1 MAAKI
6 KSISNIQLFMLS
18 IVIFQI
24 GTIIRI
30 QLHSQLVGN
39 SFRII
44 GFLVLVYS
52 LLRECRIRTFFR
64 LPFSMKFLLGWNV
77 VNILYSILF
86 GGGLNLTR
94 TFGEEGYVLIFILP
108 FLLFYDVSKLNVK
121 KLFQYSLVFALFAL
135 VLIAL
140 NYQFLIRANSS
151 YEIQAMMSEQG
162 GLGSFAQLPV
172 MWSIPAAII
181 FMNPELSNKRNVIIS
196 ICAFVLAISFSMT
209 FGRRGTSLYGALFLC
224 AGYFVF
230 LKNKK
235 YSFNQKFALSFVII
249 LLAAIVIPFVLNHF
263 VYIFGRGLED
273 SRSAVNEAFYAD
285 MNVLDY
291 IFGRGLNGTYYDPLI
306 IFEDVNFERPG
317 HETGYLNIIL
327 HGGLLYLVP
336 YIFICL
342 KSVYLGVFKSNN
354 TWVKSL
360 AVYILLNTLMLFVG
374 SYPVFNLRFFILWIG
389 ILFCN
394 HKAFRKMNNNDI
406 KQYILS
412 R

>member
-1 MAAKI
+1 MSVKI
-6 KSISNIQLFMLS
+6 KSMSNIQLFLLS

-24 GTIIRI
+24 GTIIRL

-39 SFRII
+39 SFRIL
-44 GFLVLVYS
+44 GFFVLVYS
-52 LLRECRIRTFFR
+52 LLRECRIGKFFR
-64 LPFSMKFLLGWNV
+64 LPFSMRFLLGWNV
-77 VNILYSILF
+77 INILYSIAL
-86 GGGLNLTR
+86 GGGLDLTK
-94 TFGEEGYVLIFILP
+94 TFGEEGYVLNFILP
-108 FLLFYDVSKLNVK
+108 FLLLYDISKLNVK

-140 NYQFLIRANSS
+140 NCQYLILANSS
-151 YEIQAMMSEQG
+151 YGIQAMLSEQE
-162 GLGSFAQLPV
+162 GLGSFAQLPI

-209 FGRRGTSLYGALFLC
+209 FGRRGTSLYGTLFLC

-235 YSFNQKFALSFVII
+235 YTFNQKLALSFALF

-263 VYIFGRGLED
+263 VYIFERGLED

-285 MNVLDY
+285 MNISDF

-306 IFEDVNFERPG
+306 VFEDINFRRPG

-327 HGGLLYLVP
+327 HAGLLYLIP

-342 KSVYLGVFKSNN
+342 KSVYLGMFKSNN

-394 HKAFRKMNNNDI
+394 HKAFRKMKNNEI
-406 KQYILS
+406 KHYLLN
-412 R
+412 

>member
-1 MAAKI
+1 MTVKI
-6 KSISNIQLFMLS
+6 KKQSNIQLYMLS

-24 GTIIRI
+24 GTIIRL

-64 LPFSMKFLLGWNV
+64 LPFSMKFLLSWNV
-77 VNILYSILF
+77 ANILYSIF
-86 GGGLNLTR
+86 WGGGLNFTR
-94 TFGEEGYVLIFILP
+94 TFGEDSYVLNYILP
-108 FLLFYDVSKLNVK
+108 FLLLYDVSKLSVK
-121 KLFQYSLVFALFAL
+121 NLFQYSLVFALFAI

-140 NYQFLIRANSS
+140 NYEFLILANSS
-151 YEIQAMMSEQG
+151 YGIQTLMSEQD

-235 YSFNQKFALSFVII
+235 YTFNQKLALSFVIF

-263 VYIFGRGLED
+263 VYIFERGLED

-285 MNVLDY
+285 MDVLDY

-306 IFEDVNFERPG
+306 IFEDLNFQRPG
-317 HETGYLNIIL
+317 HETGFLNIIL
-327 HGGLLYLVP
+327 HAGLLYLIP
-336 YIFICL
+336 YVFICL
-342 KSVYLGVFKSNN
+342 KSVYLGIFKSNN
-354 TWVKSL
+354 TWIKSL

-374 SYPVFNLRFFILWIG
+374 SYPAFNLRFFILWIG
-389 ILFCN
+389 ILYCN
-394 HKAFRKMNNNDI
+394 HKAFRKMKNNEI
-406 KQYILS
+406 KHYLLS
-412 R
+412 